1 MESVAE
7 AAVSFTLWD
16 LTAFLVAS
24 AVLFLAF
31 DGLYQTAVS
40 IFGWGRVPDIPPARH
55 HRSFCVL
62 VPAHNE
68 ARVLGPLLDSLQNQE
83 YPREKF
89 EVCVSCDNCQ
99 DATAE
104 VASRYGVRVLVR
116 TTEVRSGKTEN
127 VRWALGQLSL
137 EGADAIVVVDA
148 DNLAERDFLARMNDY
163 FEAHPEAE
171 AVQGFLDVKNPRDN
185 WLARSYA
192 MAYWYTNRFWQR
204 ARGNLA
210 LSATLGGTGLAVHTP
225 LFLQMLNSV
234 GSLTED
240 LEMSTMVVLSG
251 KRVHWNEHAVIYD
264 EKPTDMSISFTQRV
278 RWMQGH
284 FWCFWHYGPLVL
296 RRLFSTWR
304 LRYLD
309 LFLYLI
315 APVKATL
322 SFLCLVGC
330 ALLVTVR
337 SEAAWS
343 HPWVQYIAHL
353 GLSWGALPISLGMV
367 FVYGFFVAVV
377 GPSLRHRRLDL
388 SYLLYGPAYLWFGLT
403 WLPVLFKA
411 LFLAHDQGTWMK
423 TEHTRHIVLGEIV
436 EATGRSSMSSP
447 LTSKKEPLRVRP

>member
-1 MESVAE
+1 MEGVTGS
-7 AAVSFTLWD
+7 AAFTLWD
-16 LTAFLVAS
+16 MAAFMVAL
-24 AVLFLAF
+24 AVLFLAL
-31 DGLYQTAVS
+31 DGIYQIAVS
-40 IFGWGRVPDIPPARH
+40 IFGWGRFTDSPRAQGRLN
-55 HRSFCVL
+55 FFVL

-68 ARVLGPLLDSLQNQE
+68 ARVIGPLLDSLQNQD
-83 YPREKF
+83 YPRERF

-127 VRWALGQLSL
+127 VRWALEQVPL
-137 EGADAIVVVDA
+137 EHSDAIVVIDA
-148 DNLAERDFLARMNDY
+148 DNLAERDFLSRMNDY
-163 FEAHPEAE
+163 LEAHPDAD
-171 AVQGFLDVKNPRDN
+171 AVQGLLDVKNPRDN

-204 ARGNLA
+204 ARGNLT
-210 LSATLGGTGLAVHTP
+210 LSATLGGTGLAVRTP
-225 LFLQMLNSV
+225 LFLQMLAFV

-240 LEMSTMVVLSG
+240 LEMATMVVLSG

-264 EKPTDMSISFTQRV
+264 EKPTDLGVSFSQRV

-284 FWCFWHYGPLVL
+284 FWVFGHYGPTVL
-296 RRLFSTWR
+296 RRFFSTGR

-309 LFLYLI
+309 LFLYLA
-315 APVKATL
+315 APAKATL

-330 ALLVTVR
+330 ALLVTFR
-337 SEAAWS
+337 PEATWA
-343 HPWVQYIAHL
+343 HPWVQPIAHL
-353 GLSWGALPISLGMV
+353 GLGWGALPISLGMV

-388 SYLLYGPAYLWFGLT
+388 SYFFYAPAYLWFGLT

-411 LFLAHDQGTWMK
+411 LFLAYDQGTWVK
-423 TEHTRHIVLGEIV
+423 TEHTRHIVLGDL
-436 EATGRSSMSSP
+436 ARLAGRSPASP
-447 LTSKKEPLRVRP
+447 ALAPKEEPLRVRP